1 MKKPNRRLRTALA
14 IAAAAAAGSTV
25 AQAQSGTAAAKPY
38 REEWVFRIA
47 YGHDGEWWKL
57 FQKYQIAILDRER
70 QLGLVT
76 DYLVQKP
83 RLHAANET
91 RWDYRVIVTYP
102 NYDAS
107 THGEEIERQLF
118 DGDEAEA
125 RGEQRRW
132 ELTVNHW
139 DLPIE
144 HVDPHS

>member
-1 MKKPNRRLRTALA
+1 MTKLSPRLWIVLA
-14 IAAAAAAGSTV
+14 SGAVAAACGTA
-25 AQAQSGTAAAKPY
+25 AQAQSGTPAAKPY
-38 REEWVFRIA
+38 REEWVFRVA

-76 DYLVQKP
+76 DYQVQKP
-83 RLHAANET
+83 RLHANNET
-91 RWDYRVIVTYP
+91 RWDYRVIVAYP

-107 THGEEIERQLF
+107 THGEDIERELF
-118 DGDEAEA
+118 HGDEAEA

-144 HVDPHS
+144 DIDPHG